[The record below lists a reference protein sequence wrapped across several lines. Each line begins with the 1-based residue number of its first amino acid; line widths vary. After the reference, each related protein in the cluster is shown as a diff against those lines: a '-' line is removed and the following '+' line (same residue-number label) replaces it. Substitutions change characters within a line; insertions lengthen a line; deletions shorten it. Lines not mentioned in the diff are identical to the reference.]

1 MLLCMSP
8 RVLLVT
14 IKAPGLITTPM
25 PMPMPA
31 LPSNHTKHRVI
42 TCRASKQD
50 NDISQKINTLDA
62 EPLGGLSHPCWLHFL
77 EPLTR
82 CSRYGVVPNRC
93 CRRQFMVHSPPRQ
106 SKKEHKSYGG
116 AIPRGKFWVDPLSKL
131 PLLIHIHNASQ

>member
-1 MLLCMSP
+1 MHGTHGFAGIRHGVQHMSLKTVGHVCWMLLCMSP

-62 EPLGGLSHPCWLHFL
+62 EPLGGLSHPC
-77 EPLTR
+77 
-82 CSRYGVVPNRC
+82 
-93 CRRQFMVHSPPRQ
+93 
-106 SKKEHKSYGG
+106 
-116 AIPRGKFWVDPLSKL
+116 
-131 PLLIHIHNASQ
+131 